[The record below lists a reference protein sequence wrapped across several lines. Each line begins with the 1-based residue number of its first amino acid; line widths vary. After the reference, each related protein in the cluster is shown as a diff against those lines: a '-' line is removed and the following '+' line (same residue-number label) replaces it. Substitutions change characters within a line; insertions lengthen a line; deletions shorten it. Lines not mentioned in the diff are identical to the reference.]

1 MEFKI
6 HGATPKTGKPICT
19 TCKYA
24 TTILGQ
30 NMEERVLCSAGM
42 FNNSGGIVTFK
53 IAQCGSYHPMNVPWK
68 HEMEQI
74 AWIVQAR
81 RRGPS
86 GFQIPA
92 GEDQMEVTIK
102 PPTRYGVPDSPTSD
116 D

>member
-68 HEMEQI
+68 HGTDCVDRASSPPGSI
-74 AWIVQAR
+74 GFSNSGW
-81 RRGPS
+81 RGPDGSHDKATDAIRRS
-86 GFQIPA
+86 GFADI
-92 GEDQMEVTIK
+92 
-102 PPTRYGVPDSPTSD
+102 
-116 D
+116 